1 VEGYAGCG
9 GDLLIFGETVMTE
22 EAKDI
27 NEERHVAMLDNGI
40 SFEKLKEEDLFEAVK
55 KCDDLMRCWKERIE
69 ERLGGSEK
77 LVGRWRLY
85 ERNGRVYYKFV
96 DGSEDDHAV
105 RSDTERDK
113 MRFERIFRD
122 ASEYHPIPVGDV
134 GKIKEIWRS
143 LFLGQNQG
151 KTKYDEEMWK
161 KIESEKGMKSDEDF
175 IEWANKLNGSFHAVV
190 HDVKKEADHIVND
203 TTECSTGSSPTINE
217 DDEFGVKMWV
227 EMERGVNYLKRK
239 KFLELTDPTANHG
252 DCPDPIDGEPKEF
265 RELLRESR
273 WIRANSIF
281 VFGTNLDD
289 MDAEELK
296 TRLIQ
301 VCAQRRIADKKWEK
315 AKEVMDGND
324 EQTLGD
330 WLLPFMESYGNAVEN
345 ADEEKIFRA
354 IHEKALKDD

>member
-1 VEGYAGCG
+1 
-9 GDLLIFGETVMTE
+9 MTE

-40 SFEKLKEEDLFEAVK
+40 SFEKLKGEDLFEAVK
-55 KCDDLMRCWKERIE
+55 NCDELMRRRKTRIE
-69 ERLGGSEK
+69 HSFGGADK
-77 LVGRWRLY
+77 MVGQWRLY

-134 GKIKEIWRS
+134 GKIKETWRS
-143 LFLGQNQG
+143 LFLGQNRG

-175 IEWANKLNGSFHAVV
+175 IEWANKINGSFHAIV
-190 HDVKKEADHIVND
+190 HDVKKETDHIVND
-203 TTECSTGSSPTINE
+203 TTECSAGSSPTINE
-217 DDEFGVKMWV
+217 DDEFGVKMWA
-227 EMERGVNYLKRK
+227 EMERGVDYLKRK
-239 KFLELTDPTANHG
+239 EFLKLTDPTANFEG
-252 DCPDPIDGEPKEF
+252 CPDPIDSEPKEF

-281 VFGTNLDD
+281 VFGADLDD
-289 MDAEELK
+289 MDVEELK

-315 AKEVMDGND
+315 AKEIMDENNG
-324 EQTLGD
+324 QTVGE
-330 WLLPFMESYGNAVEN
+330 WLLPFMEHYGEAVEN
-345 ADEEKIFRA
+345 TDEAAIFRA